1 MAKTVVG
8 VFDSYREAQ
17 RAVVE
22 LVDGGVPREDI
33 GLTAQDYDDAD
44 SGTSAG
50 RRDEGGISG
59 FFSSLFGGD
68 ASDDANYYSET
79 VSRGGAVVT
88 VDAETDEMAAR
99 AAMLMDRLGADV
111 GERGAVDRQAARS
124 GVADTGRAGLTADE
138 GATIPVMEEQL
149 QVGKREVERGA
160 VRVRTRVVE
169 RPVEEV
175 VRLREERVRVE
186 RRPVNRAVS
195 DADLDAF
202 REGTFEIRERGE
214 EAVVSKQAR
223 VVEEVAVGT
232 EVGERTET
240 VRDTVRRTDVD
251 VEEAGG
257 RARAA
262 GVAGESDYAD
272 DKRNR

>member
-8 VFDSYREAQ
+8 LFDSYAEAQ

-22 LVDGGVPREDI
+22 LVDSGISREDI
-33 GLTAQDYDDAD
+33 GITAQDYDTAGRQGSAD
-44 SGTSAG
+44 

-68 ASDDANYYSET
+68 DSDDASYYTEA
-79 VSRGGAVVT
+79 VGRGGAVVT
-88 VDAETDEMAAR
+88 VDAETDEVADR
-99 AAMLMDRLGADV
+99 AAAIMDRFGADV
-111 GERGAVDRQAARS
+111 DERGAVDRDAAY
-124 GVADTGRAGLTADE
+124 TGAGRDRAGLTADE
-138 GATIPVMEEQL
+138 EATIPVMEEQL

-186 RRPVNRAVS
+186 RRPVNRAVTE
-195 DADLDAF
+195 ADLNAF
-202 REGTFEIRERGE
+202 REGTFEVRERGE

-223 VVEEVAVGT
+223 VVEEVAVGK

-262 GVAGESDYAD
+262 GVSGESDFDAD
-272 DKRNR
+272 RRNR